1 MRRIAMQLSRIA
13 MGATLVFVVAC
24 SKQGSLGDDNNNG
37 SGPAAGPDNT
47 LVVANANEQ
56 TTAHNYSCAPINY
69 RAAGNVLVGL
79 GVVLKIDPL
88 EVPLPSPTMTNNNN
102 NNTPTDPNAPAP
114 GAAQTAYTAAKSS
127 FGVADYINRNP
138 EATTVG
144 TAQLA
149 KMGDLF
155 VQAAPEILAGFAAS
169 PRCGGVQLFDGDGH
183 LSREGMTCLGG
194 QVAST
199 DQVTLA
205 NQLLDR
211 AVAQGMTQEG
221 ARELVVAGYLSAQF
235 TCR

>member
-1 MRRIAMQLSRIA
+1 MQLSRIA

-24 SKQGSLGDDNNNG
+24 SKQGSLGDDNNG
-37 SGPAAGPDNT
+37 TGPAAGPDNT

-56 TTAHNYSCAPINY
+56 TTAKNYSCGPMNY
-69 RAAGNVLVGL
+69 RTAGNVLLGL
-79 GVVLKIDPL
+79 GVTLKIDPL
-88 EVPLPSPTMTNNNN
+88 EVPLPTPTTTTNNNTN
-102 NNTPTDPNAPAP
+102 MNPTTQPDP
-114 GAAQTAYTAAKSS
+114 GAAQQAYTAAKSS

-138 EATTVG
+138 EATQVG

-155 VQAAPEILAGFAAS
+155 VQAAPEILSGFSAS
-169 PRCGGVQLFDGDGH
+169 PRCGGVQLFDGNGH
-183 LSREGMTCLGG
+183 LTREGMTCLGG
-194 QVAST
+194 QVATT

-211 AVAQGMTQEG
+211 AVAQGMTQDG